1 MLYIYS
7 LSKFNPNLLIM
18 KRILLFSML
27 VGFTYSGF
35 SQVENAGNEASGAK
49 VAGSKKPSYQGEVLF
64 GVRGGYNISN
74 LDFDATPMLENKHR
88 NSIYFGAFADIGL
101 SNIISL
107 VPELQFSA
115 EGANDEK
122 LHLDY
127 IQMPLFLKFKL
138 SPRIRFGVAPQI
150 GWKVYKFDDNVKD
163 LAFSGVAG
171 LEYKINEVLFID
183 TRYTYGITNI
193 FHEDL
198 GVEAKNTNIQIGI
211 GYQF

>member
-1 MLYIYS
+1 
-7 LSKFNPNLLIM
+7 M
-18 KRILLFSML
+18 KRILLL
-27 VGFTYSGF
+27 VLLLSISVEGF
-35 SQVENAGNEASGAK
+35 SQSGT
-49 VAGSKKPSYQGEVLF
+49 F

-74 LDFDATPMLENKHR
+74 LDFETLPANTVNKHR
-88 NSIYFGAFADIGL
+88 NSFYIGFFADYIL
-101 SNIISL
+101 SSSVSI

-115 EGANDEK
+115 EGAKDEK

-127 IQMPLFLKFKL
+127 IQAPIFFKFRV
-138 SPRIRFGVAPQI
+138 SPRIKLGAAPQV
-150 GWKVYKFDDNVKD
+150 GWKVYKFDDSVKD

-183 TRYTYGITNI
+183 ARYTYGFTNI

-198 GVEAKNTNIQIGI
+198 GIEAKNTNIQIGI